1 MSEPSGT
8 PVWRWRYGIH
18 PHVDG
23 LRVRSLERVELALGE
38 ALRIEL
44 VDADPG
50 SEGVVHLQYYILTDA
65 GPWALWLTCAPEE
78 LAEREAALRELAPPF
93 AS

>member
-8 PVWRWRYGIH
+8 PAWQWRYGIH

-23 LRVRSLERVELALGE
+23 LRVRSLGRVDLALGE

-44 VDADPG
+44 VDEPPQ
-50 SEGVVHLQYYILTDA
+50 GVVHLQYYILTDA
-65 GPWALWLTCAPEE
+65 GPWALWLTCTPEE
-78 LAEREAALRELAPPF
+78 LAEREAVLQELAPPF